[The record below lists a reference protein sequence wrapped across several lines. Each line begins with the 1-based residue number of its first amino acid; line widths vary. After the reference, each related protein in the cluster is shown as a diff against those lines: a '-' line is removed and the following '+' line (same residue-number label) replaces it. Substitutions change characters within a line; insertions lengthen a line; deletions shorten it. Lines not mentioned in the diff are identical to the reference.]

1 MDGLLVKNIPRLLLA
16 RILVQ
21 LYIIPQQLINSPQ
34 FDLLA
39 VLVAGLRDY
48 GNGSNLDS
56 FLSFCA
62 QQAFQCLEP
71 PIPSINDTTVSTP
84 ATWLWRDHTLCSLN
98 DWDRIDQ
105 EQLEQQ
111 DSQNRR
117 DATMDDA
124 TNMVGL
130 RLQLA
135 SEKVRPQIE
144 LVRYGKKVATL
155 HDERFTCV
163 YEGQY
168 ISLENILNGTLE
180 YMSNRRQSSTESSSA
195 STTTVNHTDTQS
207 ISALLKQR
215 IEKLAEER
223 REYERK
229 SVGRSE
235 TDFVLMGALMVK
247 SDATQSNGA
256 IEDDWYLYLRDYT
269 ADISGSNWRIIKGSI
284 TTNGEIEM
292 RISSHQVLADLRG
305 VNVKNDQGL
314 ECVPSPASGNYR
326 PVYLF
331 YCNNGIISRS
341 AHDSLE
347 TKPAPNTH
355 HNNKTADSSNA
366 QQNKDQCITFED
378 YTFENDGDDGNNMDY
393 VIQDDEDDDDDDMAM
408 EMCKHCGIPESIDDI
423 NTIFFCDECNL
434 GVHQLCEQ
442 PPIAMFEMNIDPW
455 YCRDCCA
462 RKGLPLPTPPHY
474 ITPVSETTTTSPM
487 LPLETTTPSAT
498 QQLQQQPLSSST
510 TPLMTKHEVG
520 SLQSPTT
527 ATGNE
532 STPSSTQQL
541 QQPLSSS
548 TTPLM
553 TKHEAGSLQL
563 PTTATGNESTPSN
576 ATEPPSVHGHET
588 DEYTVKKRKLDD

>member
-39 VLVAGLRDY
+39 VLVAGFRDY
-48 GNGSNLDS
+48 GNGSDLDG

-62 QQAFQCLEP
+62 QQAFQCLET
-71 PIPSINDTTVSTP
+71 IPSTNDTTVLTP

-117 DATMDDA
+117 DTTKDNA

-135 SEKVRPQIE
+135 SEKIRPQIE
-144 LVRYGKKVATL
+144 LVRYGKKVANL

-168 ISLENILNGTLE
+168 ISLENILNGALE
-180 YMSNRRQSSTESSSA
+180 YMSNRRQSATESSS
-195 STTTVNHTDTQS
+195 STTTTVNHTDAQS

-215 IEKLAEER
+215 MEQLAEER
-223 REYERK
+223 KEYERK
-229 SVGRSE
+229 SAGRSE

-247 SDATQSNGA
+247 SDTTQSTGA

-269 ADISGSNWRIIKGSI
+269 ADVSGSNWRIIKGTI
-284 TTNGEIEM
+284 VTNGEIEM

-305 VNVKNDQGL
+305 VNVKNNQGL
-314 ECVPSPASGNYR
+314 ECVPSPASDNYR

-331 YCNNGIISRS
+331 YCNNDIISRS
-341 AHDSLE
+341 AHNTLE
-347 TKPAPNTH
+347 TNSAPSSSENTQ
-355 HNNKTADSSNA
+355 HNYNKATRSSNVE
-366 QQNKDQCITFED
+366 QNKEQSITFED
-378 YTFENDGDDGNNMDY
+378 YSFENDGDDGNNMEY
-393 VIQDDEDDDDDDMAM
+393 VIQDGDDDDDDDIAM

-474 ITPVSETTTTSPM
+474 MTPVSEKTS
-487 LPLETTTPSAT
+487 
-498 QQLQQQPLSSST
+498 
-510 TPLMTKHEVG
+510 
-520 SLQSPTT
+520 
-527 ATGNE
+527 
-532 STPSSTQQL
+532 SSTQQH
-541 QQPLSSS
+541 QPEPLPLPS
-548 TTPLM
+548 TTIPIM
-553 TKHEAGSLQL
+553 PKHEAGSLQS
-563 PTTATGNESTPSN
+563 PTPVAGNELTPTN
-576 ATEPPSVHGHET
+576 GTEPYSINGHET
-588 DEYTVKKRKLDD
+588 DEHAVKKRKLDD